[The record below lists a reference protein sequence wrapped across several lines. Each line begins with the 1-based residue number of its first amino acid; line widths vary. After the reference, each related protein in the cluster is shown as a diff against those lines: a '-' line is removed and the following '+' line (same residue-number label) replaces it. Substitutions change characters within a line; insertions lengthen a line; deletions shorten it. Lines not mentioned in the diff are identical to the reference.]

1 MHYYNIYNLL
11 YITNTN
17 LTEPVGKSLIEIAK
31 AVLQTEAESVL
42 ALQERI
48 DDNFEKICNTLKGCR
63 GKVVLIGMGK
73 SGHVAKKISST
84 MASTGTPSFFLH
96 PGEAGHGDLGMVTRD
111 DVAIMISYS
120 GEADEILALLPG
132 IKRMNVPIISLTG
145 NVKSSIAKSSD
156 FHLDVSV
163 DKEACP
169 NNLAP
174 TSSTTAA
181 LAMGDAI
188 AVSLINANNFTPED
202 FAMSHPSGSLGRR
215 LLTLVSSIMQSGE
228 DIPMVLKDTL
238 LIDSLIVM
246 SEKAL
251 GMVLVTENGKL
262 AGIFTDGDLRRTLES
277 NTEFQK
283 LTIED
288 VMTKDCKSIEPQ
300 EPASMAMQMMEK
312 YSLNSMPVV
321 DSNNNI
327 VGAINMHTLIQAKL
341 F

>member
-1 MHYYNIYNLL
+1 M
-11 YITNTN
+11 
-17 LTEPVGKSLIEIAK
+17 GKSLIEIAK

-42 ALQERI
+42 ALKDRI
-48 DDNFEKICNTLKGCR
+48 DNNFDKVCNTLKGCR
-63 GKVVLIGMGK
+63 GKVILIGMGK
-73 SGHVAKKISST
+73 SGHIAKKISST

-228 DIPMVLKDTL
+228 DIPIVLKDTL

>member
-1 MHYYNIYNLL
+1 
-11 YITNTN
+11 
-17 LTEPVGKSLIEIAK
+17 VGKSLIEIAK
-31 AVLQTEAESVL
+31 AVLQTEADSVL
-42 ALQERI
+42 ALKDRI
-48 DDNFEKICNTLKGCR
+48 DKNFEKVCNTLKGCR

-73 SGHVAKKISST
+73 SGHVAKEISST
-84 MASTGTPSFFLH
+84 LASTGTPSFFLH

-111 DVAIMISYS
+111 DIVIMISYS
-120 GEADEILALLPG
+120 GEADEIIALLPG

-145 NVKSSIAKSSD
+145 NGKSSIAKSSD

-215 LLTLVSSIMQSGE
+215 LLTLVSSIMQSGG
-228 DIPMVLKDTL
+228 DIPMVSKDTL
-238 LIDSLIVM
+238 LIDSLLVM

-251 GMVLVTENGKL
+251 GMVLIAENGKL

-277 NTEFQK
+277 NMDFQK

-288 VMTKDCKSIEPQ
+288 VMTRDCKSIEPQ
-300 EPASMAMQMMEK
+300 EPALTAMQMMEK

>member
-1 MHYYNIYNLL
+1 M
-11 YITNTN
+11 
-17 LTEPVGKSLIEIAK
+17 GKSLIEIAK

-215 LLTLVSSIMQSGE
+215 LLTLVSSIMQSGA
-228 DIPMVLKDTL
+228 DIPMVSKETL
-238 LIDSLIVM
+238 LIESLLVM

-251 GMVLVTENGKL
+251 GMVLVAENGKL
-262 AGIFTDGDLRRTLES
+262 EGIFTDGDLRRTLES

-321 DSNNNI
+321 DSKNNI

>member
-1 MHYYNIYNLL
+1 M
-11 YITNTN
+11 
-17 LTEPVGKSLIEIAK
+17 GKSLIEIAK

-277 NTEFQK
+277 NMEFQK

-300 EPASMAMQMMEK
+300 EPALIAMQMMEK

-321 DSNNNI
+321 DSNDNI

>member
-1 MHYYNIYNLL
+1 M
-11 YITNTN
+11 TG
-17 LTEPVGKSLIEIAK
+17 PVGKSLIEIAK

-132 IKRMNVPIISLTG
+132 IRRMNVSIISLTG
-145 NVKSSIAKSSD
+145 NIKSSIAKSSD

-215 LLTLVSSIMQSGE
+215 LLTLVSSIMQSGA
-228 DIPMVLKDTL
+228 DIPMVSKETL
-238 LIDSLIVM
+238 LIESLLVM

-251 GMVLVTENGKL
+251 GMVLVAENGKL
-262 AGIFTDGDLRRTLES
+262 EGIFTDGDLRRTIES
-277 NTEFQK
+277 NKEFQK

-300 EPASMAMQMMEK
+300 EPALMAMQIMEK

-327 VGAINMHTLIQAKL
+327 VGAFNMNTLIQAKL

>member
-1 MHYYNIYNLL
+1 M
-11 YITNTN
+11 
-17 LTEPVGKSLIEIAK
+17 TEPVGKSLIEIAK

-145 NVKSSIAKSSD
+145 NDKSSIAKSSD

-228 DIPMVLKDTL
+228 DIPIVLKDTL

-277 NTEFQK
+277 NMEFQK

-321 DSNNNI
+321 ASNNNI
-327 VGAINMHTLIQAKL
+327 VGAINMHTLLQAKL

>member
-1 MHYYNIYNLL
+1 M
-11 YITNTN
+11 
-17 LTEPVGKSLIEIAK
+17 GKSLIEIAK

-84 MASTGTPSFFLH
+84 LASTGTPSFFLH

-300 EPASMAMQMMEK
+300 EPALMAMQMMEK

>member
-1 MHYYNIYNLL
+1 M
-11 YITNTN
+11 
-17 LTEPVGKSLIEIAK
+17 GKSLIEIAK
-31 AVLQTEAESVL
+31 AVLETEAESVL

-321 DSNNNI
+321 DSKNNI